1 MTSPRARTRIHG
13 YTLVELLVVVGVLAI
28 AGTLLLPN
36 LIDKG
41 TFAIQAAARSIVSD
55 IVFAQSDA
63 LANQEY
69 RRFQFISAEA
79 GADGFTGYCI
89 LRVNPSNMSW
99 PYDEGT
105 ADYIEDSMQVARNQ
119 GNFIVDFGS
128 DERFQGVLIESV
140 NLDAG
145 LDYMTFDEY
154 GGSVSS
160 AGGVPGIGGV
170 IDLTSGTKRY
180 RVTVAPF
187 TGKTT
192 VEVIESP

>member
-1 MTSPRARTRIHG
+1 MTCSPPRTRING

-69 RRFQFISAEA
+69 RRFQFINGTA
-79 GADGFTGYCI
+79 GSDGFTGYCI
-89 LRVNPSNMSW
+89 LRVDPSNMNW
-99 PYDEGT
+99 PYDESN

-128 DERFQGVLIESV
+128 DDRFRGVVIESV

-170 IDLTSGTKRY
+170 IDLTSGSKRY
-180 RVTVAPF
+180 RVNVAPF
-187 TGKTT
+187 TAKTT
-192 VEVIESP
+192 VEVIELP

>member
-1 MTSPRARTRIHG
+1 MNHARSRTRTHG

-79 GADGFTGYCI
+79 GSEGYTGYCI
-89 LRVNPSNMSW
+89 MRVNPTNMAW

-105 ADYIEDSMQVARNQ
+105 ADYIEDSMQVARND
-119 GNFIVDFGS
+119 GSFIVDFGS
-128 DERFQGVLIESV
+128 DDRFQGVLIESV

-160 AGGVPGIGGV
+160 AGGAPGIGGV
-170 IDLTSGTKRY
+170 IELASRNQRY
-180 RVTVAPF
+180 RVSVAPF

-192 VEVIESP
+192 VEVLETP

>member
-1 MTSPRARTRIHG
+1 MKTANREMSLRG
-13 YTLVELLVVVGVLAI
+13 YTLVELLVVVAVLAI

-36 LIDKG
+36 LIDRG

-69 RRFQFISAEA
+69 RRFQFI
-79 GADGFTGYCI
+79 GADAGSEGYSGYCI
-89 LRVNPSNMSW
+89 TRVNPTNMAW
-99 PYDEGT
+99 PFDEDS
-105 ADYIEDSMQVARNQ
+105 ADYVDDWMGSAQSTGR
-119 GNFIVDFGS
+119 FIVDFES
-128 DERFQGVLIESV
+128 DDRFRGVSINRV

-154 GGSVSS
+154 GGSISS
-160 AGGVPGIGGV
+160 AGGAPGIGGV
-170 IDLTSGTKRY
+170 IELTSQGHQY
-180 RVTVAPF
+180 RVSVAPF

-192 VEVIESP
+192 VEVLNSP

>member
-1 MTSPRARTRIHG
+1 MNRTIRARKSPG
-13 YTLVELLVVVGVLAI
+13 YTLVELLVVVGILAI

-41 TFAIQAAARSIVSD
+41 TFAIQAACRSIVSD

-69 RRFQFISAEA
+69 RRFQFTTGGVGSDEY
-79 GADGFTGYCI
+79 TGYCI
-89 LRVNPSNMSW
+89 TRVNPTNMSW
-99 PYDEGT
+99 PFDEDT
-105 ADYIEDSMQVARNQ
+105 ADYVDDWMGSARNS
-119 GNFIVDFGS
+119 GRFIVDFTS
-128 DERFQGVLIESV
+128 DERFQGVVIKRV
-140 NLDAG
+140 DLDSG

-154 GGSVSS
+154 GGSIAS
-160 AGGVPGIGGV
+160 AGGAPGIGGV
-170 IDLTSGTKRY
+170 IELSSRNYEY

-192 VEVIESP
+192 VEVLESP